1 MRVVVES
8 QGGLL
13 QEVTARGKRLLSDE
27 PVESGGTNQGQTPY
41 ELLLGAL
48 GSCTAMTVMMY
59 ARRKGWPLEGVRV
72 ELDHERVH
80 AQDCEDC
87 EERDAYLDRFWKRV
101 TVRGPLD
108 AEQVERLHEISRRCP
123 VHRTLMGQ
131 IQIEDEIQLADPEPA
146 GDAKGDARS

>member
-13 QEVTARGKRLLSDE
+13 QQVTARGKRLLADE
-27 PVESGGTNQGQTPY
+27 PVEVGGTNQGMNPY
-41 ELLLGAL
+41 ELLLAAL

-59 ARRKGWPLEGVRV
+59 ARRKGWPLQGVRV

-80 AQDCEDC
+80 ARDCEDC
-87 EERDAYLDRFWKRV
+87 EEKDAYLDRFRKRL

-108 AEQVERLHEISRRCP
+108 DEQVARLHEISRRCP
-123 VHRTLMGQ
+123 VHRTLTGE
-131 IQIEDEIQLADPEPA
+131 IRIEDEIELAEP
-146 GDAKGDARS
+146 DAQEPPAD